1 MFTHSYGENR
11 TDLLHEPRPAS
22 FSHSPRDRILSSG
35 LRETRAVPTPG
46 LIKHTRA
53 AHPRK
58 IPFDLFYNVE
68 GCRTAAIVLEV
79 LIFSHFLEISRGAQL
94 FAARFFLFDR
104 IFHRARIEW
113 GGETCYCCLKATV
126 VQLTKNRILIRARRI
141 IRARGRRG
149 DRGSLRIMSIFFSR
163 QLS

>member
-11 TDLLHEPRPAS
+11 TDLLHELRPAS

-35 LRETRAVPTPG
+35 LRETRAVPTLG

-53 AHPRK
+53 ARPRK

-68 GCRTAAIVLEV
+68 GCRTVAIVPEV
-79 LIFSHFLEISRGAQL
+79 LIFSRFLEISRGAQL

-113 GGETCYCCLKATV
+113 GEDLLLLFESDCCPANEKSYFDTCAPDYSGTREK
-126 VQLTKNRILIRARRI
+126 RRS
-141 IRARGRRG
+141 GVFTYNVY
-149 DRGSLRIMSIFFSR
+149 IF
-163 QLS
+163 